1 MSTES
6 NDDAAWAR
14 EHRACFQIG
23 PLIEM
28 RGTEKI
34 QIGFTLDLY
43 AALPE
48 YKAVGAERLEEA
60 KLIWA
65 RLRAFLESLAPAK
78 ESTARVE
85 IEPVRTAAYLRPE
98 NEMKPEIGLRARVFH
113 GDEYFKAVT
122 PDERE
127 RLSEVGRR
135 LTARGLRAGHW

>member
-14 EHRACFQIG
+14 EHGACFQVG

-28 RGTEKI
+28 RGKEKM

-48 YKAVGAERLEEA
+48 YKAVGAERLEES
-60 KLIWA
+60 KRIWA
-65 RLRAFLESLAPAK
+65 RLRTFVDSLTPAK
-78 ESTARVE
+78 DGAVRVE

-98 NEMKPEIGLRARVFH
+98 NEMKPEIGLRARIFH
-113 GDEYFKAVT
+113 GDEYFKGVT
-122 PDERE
+122 LDERK
-127 RLSEVGRR
+127 RLSDVERR
-135 LTARGLRAGHW
+135 LAGMGLRPGHW